1 MTTKS
6 ATGVDEETTTVM
18 VDGEPYVVRLLSD
31 LELLSA
37 FGTGDKNSGE
47 AYRDIVLLA
56 LVEPKLTRDEV
67 SSMRGGK
74 MIRLASAI
82 QALHKDALKSFRE
95 SITKIST

>member
-1 MTTKS
+1 MAVKFTPTDNE
-6 ATGVDEETTTVM
+6 TRIVRIDEEEYT
-18 VDGEPYVVRLLSD
+18 VRLLSD

-37 FGTGDKNSGE
+37 FGTGNKNSGE

-67 SSMRGGK
+67 SRMRGGK

-82 QALHKDALKSFRE
+82 QELHKDALKSFRE
-95 SITKIST
+95 SITNIST